1 MNKKTNNL
9 KGGFE
14 PQIEKM
20 LKSVSAEFN
29 IEYKYE
35 PDKFTVHIPTTYI
48 PDFRV
53 DTKSGP
59 LYIECKGYFR
69 PESMQKVKAFKQC
82 NPEVRFHIIFDK
94 NNSVYKGSKIK
105 YGDWCDKL
113 GISWSVRSL
122 PKELFV

>member
-1 MNKKTNNL
+1 MNKNM

-35 PDKFTVHIPTTYI
+35 PDKFIVHIPTTYV

-53 DTKSGP
+53 DTESGP

-69 PESMQKVKAFKQC
+69 PESMAKVKAFVQS
-82 NPEVRFHIIFDK
+82 NPEVKFHMVFDK
-94 NNSVYKGSKIK
+94 NNPVYKGSKYK

-113 GISWSVRSL
+113 GISWSIRSL
-122 PKELFV
+122 PKELFE

>member
-1 MNKKTNNL
+1 M

-35 PDKFTVHIPTTYI
+35 PDKFIVHIPTTYV

-69 PESMQKVKAFKQC
+69 PDAMSKVKAFVQG
-82 NPEVRFHIIFDK
+82 NPEVRFHIVFDK
-94 NNSVYKGSKIK
+94 NNPVYKGSKYK

-122 PKELFV
+122 PKELFE